1 MWISLR
7 IEAMLVTL
15 QRLRPPGN
23 NLAALCPTLQL
34 TFQDRAV
41 KFRQWLFIS
50 LFIASAQALS
60 SGAYIAEGDI
70 AKVRPG
76 VTTTKDLQQMF
87 GEPLRKMHF
96 PSRGQDAWEY
106 EYREYSDLYAVS
118 FTVDPAGVVR
128 DILRMRR
135 DTPT

>member
-1 MWISLR
+1 MD
-7 IEAMLVTL
+7 AMSQFTL
-15 QRLRPPGN
+15 PEQAGGN
-23 NLAALCPTLQL
+23 YTAAVCPTLQSIL
-34 TFQDRAV
+34 QELAV
-41 KFRQWLFIS
+41 KPKRFIFIS
-50 LFIASAQALS
+50 LLFASAQALS

-87 GEPLRKMHF
+87 GAPLRRMHF

-118 FTVDPAGVVR
+118 FTVDPAGVVQG
-128 DILRMRR
+128 ILRMRR
-135 DTPT
+135 DTPD